1 MLWLRIPKGPDDPLG
16 SFARLGPGR
25 LFPIIDRG
33 SYWQAAVTMAKG
45 GYGALRSAGIAALR
59 ADLDRWL
66 PFPADRID
74 AAVRSW
80 DDTGFLEVRV
90 NRLRRWHRP
99 GLLCIGDAAH
109 AMSPIAGV
117 GINLAIQDAVAAA
130 NQLVDS
136 LAVRG
141 TVTDTDLAAVQRRRA
156 LPAILTQQIQ
166 LLVQRQLISGS
177 ADPNRP
183 VHLPR
188 GLSIL
193 TRTGPLRRLFSRFL
207 ALGVRNEH
215 IAMPAG
221 PENRPGRPREV
232 AVPQTGLLAGAL
244 PRVDWSD
251 AFTVAGPVGG
261 RIDPHVWA
269 DAIFHNAPGWVR
281 GLLAVRQSIVVLV
294 GIDRGRPD
302 TFATRRSSDDEIL
315 LGTDERHLSFRAS
328 VLSLSDRVVLSTVV
342 QIHNRRG
349 RAYFAVVR
357 LIHPLIVRAV
367 LRRAARYLS
376 TNHQG
381 VLR

>member
-1 MLWLRIPKGPDDPLG
+1 MIRSG

-45 GYGALRSAGIAALR
+45 SYGALRSAGIAALR

-193 TRTGPLRRLFSRFL
+193 SQDRSTAPPVLPLPGPRRTQRAHRHAGRCPEIDPDGP
-207 ALGVRNEH
+207 AQ
-215 IAMPAG
+215 
-221 PENRPGRPREV
+221 V
-232 AVPQTGLLAGAL
+232 AVPH
-244 PRVDWSD
+244 D
-251 AFTVAGPVGG
+251 
-261 RIDPHVWA
+261 
-269 DAIFHNAPGWVR
+269 
-281 GLLAVRQSIVVLV
+281 
-294 GIDRGRPD
+294 
-302 TFATRRSSDDEIL
+302 
-315 LGTDERHLSFRAS
+315 
-328 VLSLSDRVVLSTVV
+328 
-342 QIHNRRG
+342 
-349 RAYFAVVR
+349 
-357 LIHPLIVRAV
+357 
-367 LRRAARYLS
+367 RAARRGSAPGRLVRRVHGGGSGRRPDRPSGLGRRDLPQRARVGARAARGTSVDRRAGRASTGADPTLS
-376 TNHQG
+376 PPASAPTTRSCSAPTS
-381 VLR
+381 VT